1 MVAMWLFLDFAVNGQ
16 LLVYWGFLLDVGVAN
31 GRLLRIRYCEDL
43 WLGASRAMI
52 YRLYSWI
59 AEFARAVDT
68 LPLMDLVVGLG
79 CRGRPVQRHG
89 PGERYLESTRAQTK
103 AQAVPGFTMESH
115 EDVHVMIL
123 KVVRTQ
129 SIEKLVR
136 ASPSSC
142 RSLAPGPD
150 ATTAFTTV
158 TTINPRPTGGS
169 IADYRDAITS
179 GDTAAIS
186 VYCTVL
192 GTPGTQ
198 QSFNK
203 EVTLK

>member
-1 MVAMWLFLDFAVNGQ
+1 MASCWFIGVFF
-16 LLVYWGFLLDVGVAN
+16 LDVGVAN

-59 AEFARAVDT
+59 TEFARAVGM
-68 LPLMDLVVGLG
+68 LLSMDLVVGLG
-79 CRGRPVQRHG
+79 CRGRSVQRHG

-103 AQAVPGFTMESH
+103 AQAAPKLHDGESRGYSRDDLESGRH
-115 EDVHVMIL
+115 PIKREAL
-123 KVVRTQ
+123 TSFPQ
-129 SIEKLVR
+129 YLSE
-136 ASPSSC
+136 PSS
-142 RSLAPGPD
+142 GPRCD
-150 ATTAFTTV
+150 YGLY
-158 TTINPRPTGGS
+158 NCNDYQSPRPTGGS

-186 VYCTVL
+186 VYCTIL
-192 GTPGTQ
+192 GTFGTQ
-198 QSFNK
+198 QSLNK